1 VAVSNSGMPLG
12 DRSNWFLKLWTN
24 LMGRATR
31 FPWFVFKPGFAKPIS
46 DATYRAYRA
55 PHPTPAYEKGLT
67 KFPVLIAVTP
77 DNPGVPLN
85 RAAWAKLKTFDK
97 PFLTLYGAKDIV
109 APGADARLQKH
120 IPGAA
125 GQAHEIMPTAKHFIQ
140 EDEPQWLVER
150 LIRFVQIKS

>member
-1 VAVSNSGMPLG
+1 VDWQDSELLAKAGNSIH
-12 DRSNWFLKLWTN
+12 
-24 LMGRATR
+24 RA
-31 FPWFVFKPGFAKPIS
+31 
-46 DATYRAYRA
+46 
-55 PHPTPAYEKGLT
+55 PAYEKGLT

-150 LIRFVQIKS
+150 LIRFMQIKS